1 MRLFILN
8 LLFTTGLLLL
18 GASTASALSISLSAT
33 TPTTILIGETVTV
46 KLYLDTGVE
55 TQVTSVFTSV
65 GNDNP
70 SALSFTSGTSPG
82 AILMNMSTFEGVPRV
97 SQPTTGVAGDAAGR
111 VRAANFATAT
121 PTGSGVSS
129 ANQLLATLIF
139 TGDAA
144 GSIDLAPL
152 LVTSGSNLDEFTV
165 AHASVAGSVSLGG
178 PVTITVIPEP
188 GTALLM
194 GLGLAGLAAAGRRR
208 IA

>member
-111 VRAANFATAT
+111 VRAASFATAT

-152 LVTSGSNLDEFTV
+152 LVTSGNPDEFTV
-165 AHASVAGSVSLGG
+165 ATVSVAGSVSLGG

>member
-46 KLYLDTGVE
+46 KLYLDTGSE
-55 TQVTSVFTSV
+55 TMVTSVFTSV

-82 AILMNMSTFEGVPRV
+82 QILFNTSSFEGVARV

-152 LVTSGSNLDEFTV
+152 LVTSGNLDEFTV